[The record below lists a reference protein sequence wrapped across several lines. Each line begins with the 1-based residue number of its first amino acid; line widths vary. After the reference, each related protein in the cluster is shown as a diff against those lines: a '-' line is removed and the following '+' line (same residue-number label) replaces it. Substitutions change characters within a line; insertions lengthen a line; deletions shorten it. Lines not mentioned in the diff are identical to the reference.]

1 MTSGLLV
8 ARNLLRHPIRTALT
22 FLFAL
27 LAIFTFTFLRSVTTT
42 LDAAVSASASDRIAV
57 GSATSLFVQ
66 VPRSYRG
73 KIEGIEGVE
82 LVCPWTWFGGVYR
95 DPKNFFAKFGTDLD
109 VLLREYPEVEILEGT
124 RDALLANRRG
134 CLVGRGLAKEHGWE
148 IGTQFPVKGTIYALD
163 GEKAWEFTVEAIY
176 ASHRPNV
183 DEKTMFFHWT
193 YLDET
198 ARTIRG
204 WEKAD
209 IGASIYMV
217 KISPGHSPER
227 VIDAIDAMFA
237 GGPQKTRTQTEAQF
251 QTQFISMLGSVPVL
265 LNTIGGA
272 VMFAILFSVLNTM
285 GIAARERA
293 RDVGILKALGFKDG
307 MPARLLL
314 LESMAVIGAGGGLG
328 LGLGFLSVPMWRRL
342 FGMNLPNYYVRPETA
357 LLGIGISLAIGF
369 LGGVLPAWRLARLS
383 AVAVLREEA

>member
-27 LAIFTFTFLRSVTTT
+27 LAIFTFTFLRSVITT

-66 VPRSYRG
+66 VPLSYRG
-73 KIEGIEGVE
+73 KIQGVEGVE
-82 LVCPWTWFGGVYR
+82 LVCPWNWFGGVYR
-95 DPKNFFAKFGTDLD
+95 DPKNFFAQFGTDVD
-109 VLLREYPEVEILEGT
+109 VLLREYPEVEIVEGSL
-124 RDALLANRRG
+124 DALLANRRG
-134 CLVGRGLAKEHGWE
+134 CLVGRDLAAEHGWDV
-148 IGTQFPVKGTIYALD
+148 GTQVPLKGTIYALD
-163 GEKAWEFTVEAIY
+163 DEKAWEFTVEAIY
-176 ASHRPNV
+176 VSHRPNV
-183 DEKTMFFHWT
+183 DEKTMFFHYT
-193 YLDET
+193 YLEET
-198 ARTIRG
+198 ARTISG

-209 IGASIYMV
+209 IGVSIYMV
-217 KISPGHSPER
+217 KVAPGHSPER
-227 VIDAIDAMFA
+227 VIEAIDAMFA

-251 QTQFISMLGSVPVL
+251 QTQFISMLGNVPVL
-265 LNTIGGA
+265 LTSIGGA

-293 RDVGILKALGFKDG
+293 RDVGILKALGFSDG

-369 LGGVLPAWRLARLS
+369 LGGVLPAWRLSRLS
-383 AVAVLREEA
+383 AVAVMREEA